1 MKKERSTS
9 FERRIRWQVARWQ
22 VGVGLAAA
30 AGLLFAF
37 GCAGAKVATGRRA
50 VPDAEIARPSTIV
63 VHDFAVD
70 LSEVV
75 ADTFGPEFSSGPG
88 NLSERA
94 TLGRD
99 TANAL
104 AEKLVAE
111 LRDRGIRAERASS
124 GRVAPVSALVIK
136 GQFVTIDEGDRA
148 KRMTIGLGAGSSNLI
163 ARVQVYQ
170 MTERGLRR
178 IVEAEAT
185 AHGSKMPGM
194 AIPIAGGA
202 AAGSLATS
210 AAISGGMN
218 IVKEGRASMDA
229 DAGHM
234 AEKIAERAKAF
245 YERQRWL

>member
-1 MKKERSTS
+1 MKKKRLMLVEK
-9 FERRIRWQVARWQ
+9 RIRWRVARWQ
-22 VGVGLAAA
+22 VGVGLAVL

-37 GCAGAKVATGRRA
+37 GCAGAKVSTGRRA

-63 VHDFAVD
+63 VHDFAVSS
-70 LSEVV
+70 SEVV
-75 ADTFGPEFSSGPG
+75 ADTFGPEFTSGPG
-88 NLSERA
+88 DTSERA
-94 TLGRD
+94 ILGQN

-124 GRVAPVSALVIK
+124 NSAPPVSALVIK
-136 GQFVTIDEGDRA
+136 GQFVTVDEGDRM
-148 KRMTIGLGAGSSNLI
+148 KRMTIGLGAGTSHLI

-178 IVEAEAT
+178 IVQAEAK

-194 AIPIAGGA
+194 AVPMVGGA
-202 AAGSLATS
+202 AMGTLAVS

-218 IVKEGRASMDA
+218 IIKEGRASMDA
-229 DAGHM
+229 DAGRM
-234 AEKIAERAKAF
+234 AEEIAERAEAF
-245 YERQRWL
+245 YKRQGWL